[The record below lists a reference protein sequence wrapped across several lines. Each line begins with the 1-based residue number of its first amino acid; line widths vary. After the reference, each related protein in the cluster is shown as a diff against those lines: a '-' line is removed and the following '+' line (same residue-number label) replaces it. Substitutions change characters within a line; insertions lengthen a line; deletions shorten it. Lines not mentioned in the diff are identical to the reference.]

1 MSASVDLR
9 RLIDLL
15 SRGPRDPAESVE
27 AIYTFVFA
35 HESGRGRAFRMV
47 DPARWAWPELSRAV
61 ASITE
66 IAGLYAER
74 FHDPRR
80 LPVTH
85 SRKQKR
91 LAIHLDEQFGPVLR
105 EAVVRSGIERL
116 VNDDGTPAAD
126 AFLDEPI
133 LSLKQAARQE
143 RRPTAASLRE
153 RFVSKLR
160 DKGFRDVPP
169 PGERFEVRTPG

>member
-1 MSASVDLR
+1 MNPRSDLH
-9 RLIDLL
+9 RLTEIL
-15 SRGPRDPAESVE
+15 SGGPAEPAESAE
-27 AIYTFVFA
+27 ALYAFVFA
-35 HESGRGRAFRMV
+35 NESGGGRAFRLV
-47 DPARWAWPELSRAV
+47 EPSRWGWPELSRAV
-61 ASITE
+61 KE
-66 IAGLYAER
+66 IAEVVALYAER

-126 AFLDEPI
+126 PFLDEPI

-153 RFVSKLR
+153 RFESKLR

-169 PGERFEVRTPG
+169 PGERFEVRTPD